1 MDSKLI
7 VTSGTPFTYSIR
19 IKASTA
25 RLNTYVTLQIR
36 ICGNEVLSTH
46 SSVKRSY
53 IFGFV
58 EGDPASLSDSQRYFT
73 IPQSE
78 FKNWFYINLGASDYC
93 AQYGFAL
100 LDAQQSGWANSA
112 DPRLFYDATDVTAQ
126 AIKIDKTQP
135 TNAVKVYLQAQ
146 TIGGVK
152 VSQEIEWVVCH

>member
-1 MDSKLI
+1 VLRFDLLDTSNNPLNHSSIILQNGESALDSKLI

-36 ICGNEVLSTH
+36 ICGNEVISTH
-46 SSVKRSY
+46 SSVKKSY

-100 LDAQQSGWANSA
+100 LDA
-112 DPRLFYDATDVTAQ
+112 
-126 AIKIDKTQP
+126 
-135 TNAVKVYLQAQ
+135 
-146 TIGGVK
+146 
-152 VSQEIEWVVCH
+152 